1 MVQAL
6 PLTWVARLGRLV
18 GALAYHLDAKHR
30 RVTRTNLVNVFGREK
45 TAAEIAALTHENFK
59 RIGENH
65 LCGIKTAAM
74 SYEQLRPHLEFTGL
88 ENFPQSRPEG
98 KRRNAVVALGHFGN
112 FELYARVVEALPHE
126 PVATTYRGFK
136 QASLNRLM
144 RAMRS
149 RSGCLFFE
157 RRAEGAVMRRLL
169 NRGGLILG
177 LLADQ
182 SSAGMRAPFLGRDC
196 NVGLAPAILA
206 LRYQATLSTAICY
219 RIGLAKW
226 RVEIGK
232 PIPTN
237 VAGHPRKSGELMLEV
252 NRELE
257 AAVRRDPANWFWVHR
272 RWK

>member
-1 MVQAL
+1 
-6 PLTWVARLGRLV
+6 
-18 GALAYHLDAKHR
+18 
-30 RVTRTNLVNVFGREK
+30 
-45 TAAEIAALTHENFK
+45 
-59 RIGENH
+59 
-65 LCGIKTAAM
+65 
-74 SYEQLRPHLEFTGL
+74 
-88 ENFPQSRPEG
+88 
-98 KRRNAVVALGHFGN
+98 
-112 FELYARVVEALPHE
+112 
-126 PVATTYRGFK
+126 
-136 QASLNRLM
+136 
-144 RAMRS
+144 
-149 RSGCLFFE
+149 
-157 RRAEGAVMRRLL
+157 MRRLL

-237 VAGHPRKSGELMLEV
+237 VAGHSRKSGELMLEV

-257 AAVRRDPANWFWVHR
+257 AAVRRDPANWFWSPSPLEMIGVQSAGLAWAGLTTVKVAMGMVFLSLSAIR
-272 RWK
+272 FTKRSARSTTAR